1 MRLNNIIFDNSFI
14 VKWVISNFLG
24 FILGMIVAII
34 LSYSILNLFHPEE
47 TNMLLGLGYG
57 LGIGFVQWYLLNRIF
72 KLSKL
77 WILMSALGIG
87 IPYAG
92 IILLMESGFIFHPI
106 LGVKD
111 FYIGFIFFMSGLLV
125 GFLQMI
131 LLKPKFSRSY
141 YWIIVSCLA
150 WGIAL
155 SLNSI
160 LFSGIIMGI
169 ISLLSLI
176 WGIKY
181 KNNQL

>member
-1 MRLNNIIFDNSFI
+1 MRLNNFIFDNSFA
-14 VKWVISNFLG
+14 VRWVIANFLG

-57 LGIGFVQWYLLNRIF
+57 FGIGLVQWYLLNRIF

-77 WILMSALGIG
+77 WILSSAFGIG

-92 IILLMESGFIFHPI
+92 IILLMESGFIFSPI
-106 LGVKD
+106 WDIKD
-111 FYIGFIFFMSGLLV
+111 FYIGFIFFISGLIV

-131 LLKPKFSRSY
+131 LLKDKFSRSY
-141 YWIIVSCLA
+141 YWIIVSCVA

-160 LFSGIIMGI
+160 LFSGIIVGV

-176 WGIKY
+176 WGIRY
-181 KNNQL
+181 KNKQP